1 MKLGVAGL
9 LPEWQKIDLAVARKV
24 RAAGFLGVSVFF
36 SRPLEANPADVARV
50 KAAMDAAGLEA
61 AQANGWYECL
71 VNPDDALRAEGVK
84 GLSAL
89 TRIGRW
95 LDADTVYVRPGSLNP
110 NGAWYPHPGNHTEE
124 TFDHLIDSLRQVA
137 AVAQSEGMT
146 LAIEGH
152 VLSPLDSAQRM
163 YELLDAVGSPA
174 LKFNLD
180 MVNFIGT
187 VMDVH
192 DTSRVI
198 NEVFDLLGS
207 SIVAAHV
214 KDCALED
221 ELVVHI
227 KEVVMGTGTM
237 NQGLILSRMAE
248 SCPDIYCLVEHLPDE
263 LVPQARAAFY
273 AAAQDLG
280 IKLEC

>member
-9 LPEWQKIDLAVARKV
+9 LPEWQKIDLAVAQKV